1 MRIKIREF
9 KSSDLPKVLE
19 IERFSFQKREVFSES
34 FFEKCQKE
42 YPSNFL
48 VAEKENEVVGYI
60 IGRRIE
66 KIGEIISLAVKPKE
80 RKKGIGKA
88 LIEFLLKKFKE
99 IGIEKIFLH
108 VRTKNKIAISLYKKL
123 NFKIQKEIKNYY
135 KNGDSAYLMELDL
148 NNFCARGGT

>member
-1 MRIKIREF
+1 MIKIRKFEIF
-9 KSSDLPKVLE
+9 DLPKIIE
-19 IERFSFQKREVFSES
+19 IEKLSFLKREAFSED
-34 FFEKCQKE
+34 FFKKCQKE
-42 YPSNFL
+42 HPDGFF

-60 IGRRIE
+60 IGRPIE

-108 VRTKNKIAISLYKKL
+108 VRTKNKIAIYLYKKL